1 MAHRK
6 GRSRGALAT
15 AVTSGLVLATLIG
28 PAAAYAA
35 VAEGKGEKQQDGVA
49 SFDARDEQV
58 LIGKGATQVA
68 VALDQQGKWQAEKA
82 LVGRIGGPE
91 TGWWLAAASNELQDG
106 FVRAR
111 VRAYSGQSQS
121 LLVRSRVQRS
131 QDGKTE
137 LALLSGYG
145 VTWNDGRLT
154 WRRFDGGSQKALSA
168 GVALARKGVHELEIH
183 VFLLGPHL
191 TAQVYDAETMQA
203 LATLTASDAS
213 YPSGAVGLRIGG
225 KQDAALSWLSVRRAG
240 TALPVRAGALGPER
254 YLQFPGSRLPDLHA
268 IPGWRKANESGGIV
282 TVKATLQARE
292 AILRRV
298 DATEVYLDDPRKFA
312 DADFRAAAKYPVE
325 ETPTGFRLDRS
336 YKDAAMVEAILRAYA
351 NKFSKIATL
360 REVGRTRQGR
370 PMLALRIHGGSSPV
384 EGTPQV
390 LINGA
395 HHGVELSATEFAFDA
410 CAGLLEGYGREPEV
424 TRWVDNLTVW
434 CMPLVNPDG
443 NHAYWHVSRHGGRKN
458 GRDTDDNGRHDPS
471 DGVDLNRNY
480 PFRWHSLGEVASH
493 SDPRRAWYRGPRAA
507 SEPETQAMMRLA
519 DAERFVAAI
528 SYHTQANAILVPYT
542 IPQAV
547 DPEPNEAW
555 DVAKAM
561 ADRAGPQ
568 VNRRPLDVRRRLYA
582 VDGVDQDWHR
592 AAHGTTAL
600 LVEGTLTNPG
610 RAKGLKMVAATRGT
624 WQGLLDRVLS
634 GPGLRGRVRDA
645 KGQPVVA
652 EVRLQEVQTRD
663 GERWTS
669 RCSDGR
675 FERMVNKAGSYT
687 VQALGQD
694 GKVLASRVVSVAE
707 SGQPGSVAEVEL
719 VVDAANLPPSACS
732 RPDLCAIDSLC
743 SAVQGRCVQAGS
755 AGWCHIDGQCVVRGT
770 RTASGV
776 CDPDREPWGWSRG

>member
-1 MAHRK
+1 MV
-6 GRSRGALAT
+6 RSLGSQRGYLPDAVALA
-15 AVTSGLVLATLIG
+15 LALAALADAA
-28 PAAAYAA
+28 PARAAK
-35 VAEGKGEKQQDGVA
+35 AELKAESQQDGVA

-58 LIGKGATQVA
+58 LVGKGAAQA
-68 VALDQQGKWQAEKA
+68 AAALDQQGKWQATPS
-82 LVGRIGGPE
+82 LVGRSGGPD
-91 TGWWLAAASNELQDG
+91 TSWWLAAATDKLQDG

-111 VRAYSGQSQS
+111 VRAYSGQSTA
-121 LLVRSRVQRS
+121 LLVRSSVQRK
-131 QDGKTE
+131 QEGKTE
-137 LALLSGYG
+137 LAWLSGYG
-145 VTWNDGRLT
+145 VTWHDGRLT
-154 WRRFDGGSQKALSA
+154 WRRFDGGNQKALSA
-168 GVALARKGVHELEIH
+168 GVALPRKGVHELEIH

-203 LATLTASDAS
+203 LATLTASDAT

-254 YLQFPGSRLPDLHA
+254 YLQFSGDRLADLHA
-268 IPGWRKANESGGIV
+268 IAGWRKVDASGGLV
-282 TVKATLQARE
+282 TVKATPQARE

-298 DATEVYLDDPRKFA
+298 DASEVFLDDPRKFF
-312 DADFRAAAKYPVE
+312 DADFRAAASQPVQ
-325 ETPTGFRLDRS
+325 ETATGLRLDRS
-336 YKDAAMVEAILRAYA
+336 YKDAAMVEAIVRAYA
-351 NKFSKIATL
+351 NKFKQISTL
-360 REVGRTRQGR
+360 QEVGRTRQGR
-370 PMLALRIHGGSSPV
+370 PMLALRIHGGQLPPQQV
-384 EGTPQV
+384 PQV

-395 HHGVELSATEFAFDA
+395 HHGVELSATEFALDA
-410 CAGLLEGYGREPEV
+410 CAGLLEGYGRDPDA

-480 PFRWHSLGEVASH
+480 PFRWHTLGEVASH
-493 SDPRRAWYRGPRAA
+493 SDSRRAWYRGPRPA
-507 SEPETQAMMRLA
+507 SEPETQSMMRLA

-547 DPEPNEAW
+547 DPEPNELW

-561 ADRAGPQ
+561 AERAGLQ
-568 VNRRPLDVRRRLYA
+568 VNRRLLDVRRRLYA

-592 AAHGTTAL
+592 AAHGTAAL

-610 RAKGLKMVAATRGT
+610 RAKGLQMVAATRGT
-624 WQGLLDRVLS
+624 WQGLLDRVLG
-634 GPGLRGRVRDA
+634 GPGLRGRLLDDQGR
-645 KGQPVVA
+645 PVVA
-652 EVRLQEVQTRD
+652 EVRIQEVQTRD

-675 FERMVNKAGSYT
+675 FDRMLGKAGNYT
-687 VQALGQD
+687 VQVLGLN
-694 GKVLASRVVSVAE
+694 GKVLASKVVAVAE
-707 SGQPGSVAEVEL
+707 AGQPGSVAQVEL
-719 VVDAANLPPSACS
+719 VVDGKDLAATACS

-743 SAVQGRCVQAGS
+743 SAAQGRCVQAGS

-770 RTASGV
+770 RTQAGV
-776 CDPDREPWGWSRG
+776 CDPDREPWGWSQS

>member
-1 MAHRK
+1 MTAAVA
-6 GRSRGALAT
+6 SAL
-15 AVTSGLVLATLIG
+15 VVATLLG
-28 PAAAYAA
+28 ASAAGAA
-35 VAEGKGEKQQDGVA
+35 PAEGKGESQQDGVA

-58 LIGKGATQVA
+58 LIGKGAAQA
-68 VALDQQGKWQAEKA
+68 AAALDQQGKWQAEKA
-82 LVGRIGGPE
+82 HVGRLSGPD
-91 TGWWLAAASNELQDG
+91 TGWWLAAASNDLQDG

-111 VRAYSGQSQS
+111 IRAYSGQSQS
-121 LLVRSRVQRS
+121 LLVRSRVQRT
-131 QDGKTE
+131 QDGKAE

-145 VTWNDGRLT
+145 VTWSDGRLT
-154 WRRFDGGSQKALSA
+154 WRRFDGNSHKALSA
-168 GVALARKGVHELEIH
+168 GVALPRKGVHELEIH

-191 TAQVYDAETMQA
+191 TAQVYEAETMQA

-213 YPSGAVGLRIGG
+213 YPSGAAGLRING
-225 KQDAALSWLSVRRAG
+225 KQEAALSWLSVRRAG
-240 TALPVRAGALGPER
+240 TPLPVRAGALGPER
-254 YLQFPGSRLPDLHA
+254 YLQFPEARLADLRA
-268 IPGWRKANESGGIV
+268 IAGWRKVDGAGGLV
-282 TVKATLQARE
+282 TVKASVLARE
-292 AILRRV
+292 AILHRV
-298 DATEVYLDDPRKFA
+298 EATEVFLDDPRKFA
-312 DADFRAAAKYPVE
+312 DADFRAASKNPVE
-325 ETPTGFRLDRS
+325 ETATGLRLDRS
-336 YKDAAMVEAILRAYA
+336 YKDAAMVEALVRAYA
-351 NKFSKIATL
+351 KKFSHIATVHEL
-360 REVGRTRQGR
+360 GRTRQGR
-370 PMLALRIHGGSSPV
+370 PMLALRIHGGQV
-384 EGTPQV
+384 RAQDVPQV

-410 CAGLLEGYGREPEV
+410 CAGLLEGYGRDPDAS
-424 TRWVDNLTVW
+424 RWVDQLTVW
-434 CMPLVNPDG
+434 CVPLVNPDG

-458 GRDTDDNGRHDPS
+458 GRDTDDNGRQDPT

-480 PFRWHSLGEVASH
+480 PFRWHTLGEVASH

-519 DAERFVAAI
+519 DAERFVASI

-561 ADRAGPQ
+561 AERAGKQ
-568 VNRRPLDVRRRLYA
+568 VNRRPFDVRRRLYA

-610 RAKGLKMVAATRGT
+610 RAKGLQMVAATRGT

-634 GPGLRGRVRDA
+634 GPSLRGSIRNG

-652 EVRLQEVQTRD
+652 EVRVQEVQTRE

-675 FERMVNKAGSYT
+675 FERMLMKAGSYT
-687 VQALGQD
+687 VQVLGPD
-694 GKVLASRVVSVAE
+694 SKVLASKVVKVAE
-707 SGQPGSVAEVEL
+707 PGQPGSIAQVEL
-719 VVDAANLPPSACS
+719 VVEAADLPVTTCS

-743 SAVQGRCVQAGS
+743 SAAQGRCGVAGK
-755 AGWCHIDGQCVVRGT
+755 AGWCHIEGQCVPRGA
-770 RTASGV
+770 RTNAGV